1 MSEVYAFLLMNGIGI
16 GLIYFLLAVGMT
28 IVFSLVGFVN
38 FSHGAMYMVG
48 AFLAYTCASLG
59 IGFWPSLIIVPLAV
73 ALLGV
78 VVEKV
83 LLKHAYRLE
92 HDVQILLT
100 FGITIII
107 NELTLVAWGPIAKN
121 VPTPV
126 ELSGIVAILSF
137 HYPVYRIFV
146 IAVVLAFTALLWFS
160 VERTRMGAVLRA
172 GSESAEMVQLLGINV
187 YRAFSL
193 TFALAACLAGLA
205 GVLAAPLRGA
215 DLAMGAEALGIAFVV
230 SVIGG
235 LGSFAGAFW
244 GSVLVGIVQSFMS
257 TFWPESAKVAI
268 YLFMTLVLLMR
279 PRGLFGRA

>member
-1 MSEVYAFLLMNGIGI
+1 MPEVYAFLLMNGVGI

-38 FSHGAMYMVG
+38 FSHGAMYMIG
-48 AFLAYTCASLG
+48 AFLAYSCASVG
-59 IGFWPSLIIVPLAV
+59 IGFWPSLVIVPLSVAV
-73 ALLGV
+73 LGVIVEKALLR
-78 VVEKV
+78 
-83 LLKHAYRLE
+83 HAYKLT
-92 HDVQILLT
+92 HDIQILLT

-107 NELTLVAWGPIAKN
+107 NELTLMAWGPIAKN
-121 VPTPV
+121 VPAPQ
-126 ELSGIVAILSF
+126 ELAGIIEIFSF
-137 HYPVYRIFV
+137 YYPLYRVFV
-146 IAVVLAFTALLWFS
+146 IAVVLAFTGLLWFS
-160 VERTRMGAVLRA
+160 IERTRLGAVLRA

-193 TFALAACLAGLA
+193 TFALAAFLAGLA
-205 GVLAAPLRGA
+205 GVLAAPLRGV

-244 GSVLVGIVQSFMS
+244 GSVLVGVVQSFMS

-268 YLFMTLVLLMR
+268 YLFMTLVLLVR

>member
-48 AFLAYTCASLG
+48 AFLAYTCSSLG

-121 VPTPV
+121 VATPV

-172 GSESAEMVQLLGINV
+172 GSKSAEMVQLLGINV